1 VDVHIEIEGANEL
14 ARAFKQGRRV
24 ASQEMRAATDR
35 SLRILQSQV
44 RLRTPVA
51 SGRAQRGIETKVEA
65 RQKQTL
71 RGLLYSSTSH
81 LKWLIG
87 GTGRFAG
94 KRRHWPDPRAPRL
107 VAWARSR
114 GADPRDIAYYIG
126 RRGGLPKRINLGAA
140 IQASL
145 GPIGHE
151 FDRALER
158 IMRALER

>member
-1 VDVHIEIEGANEL
+1 VDVHIEIEGADEL
-14 ARAFKQGRRV
+14 ARAFKQSRRV
-24 ASQEMRAATDR
+24 ASQEMQAATGR
-35 SLRILQSQV
+35 SMRILQSQV
-44 RLRTPVA
+44 RLRTPMA
-51 SGRAQRGIETKVEA
+51 TGRAQRGIETAVES
-65 RQKQTL
+65 RQGKTL
-71 RGLLYSSTSH
+71 RGLLYASASH
-81 LKWLIG
+81 MRWLIG

-94 KRRHWPDPRAPRL
+94 RRRHWPDPRAERL

-114 GADPRDIAYYIG
+114 GADPRDIAYFIG
-126 RRGGLPKRINLGAA
+126 RRGGLPKKVNLGAA